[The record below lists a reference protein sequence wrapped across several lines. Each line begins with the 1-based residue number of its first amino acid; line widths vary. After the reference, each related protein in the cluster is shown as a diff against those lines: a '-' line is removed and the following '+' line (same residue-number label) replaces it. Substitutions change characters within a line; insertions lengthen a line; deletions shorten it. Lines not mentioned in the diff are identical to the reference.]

1 MSVATADGT
10 EVQVHGL
17 RTVYF
22 AFDIVDGHELLLGI
36 TFTICDVLEAR
47 VPFSNPQSTGVCSCD
62 RTPQSQ
68 IRQG

>member
-22 AFDIVDGHELLLGI
+22 ALDGHELLLGI

-47 VPFSNPQSTGVCSCD
+47 VSFSNPQRTGVGSCD